1 MNINQ
6 IDGKLL
12 NDFPTGTGCDINCI
26 HIKIKDFK
34 PIVKEIENHISDT
47 SWINNLDEISK
58 KTFKANAEKTID
70 KIVNEIIAKVTSNVN
85 TDIGEYIVSY
95 SAQHALEV
103 GFSHTK
109 IPLAELLKEKISG
122 NPGFDFH
129 TISTTN
135 YLIFGEA
142 KFSIDSTPRAEA
154 LNQIEK
160 FINDK
165 DNGEL
170 LWLQPFLDAS
180 TKANIINDEK
190 GYAAAFSFNSD
201 NIITILNNAL
211 ASDPIKEIIK
221 HKELYLIAV
230 ELC

>member
-1 MNINQ
+1 MEINQ
-6 IDGKLL
+6 IDNILL
-12 NDFPTGTGCDINCI
+12 NDFPTGTSCDINCL

-34 PIVKEIENHISDT
+34 PIVKEIETHISDT

-58 KTFKANAEKTID
+58 ITFKANAEKTIN
-70 KIVNEIIAKVTSNVN
+70 KIVNEVIAKVTSNVN
-85 TDIGEYIVSY
+85 ADIGEYIVSY
-95 SAQHALEV
+95 SAQQALEV
-103 GFSHTK
+103 GFSHK
-109 IPLAELLKEKISG
+109 IIPLAELLKEKISG
-122 NPGFDFH
+122 KPGFDFH
-129 TISTTN
+129 TISTAN

-154 LNQIEK
+154 LNQIES

-170 LWLQPFLDAS
+170 LWLQPFLDES
-180 TKANIINDEK
+180 TKANIINDKK

-211 ASDPIKEIIK
+211 ASDPIKEITK
-221 HKELYLIAV
+221 HKELYLIAI

>member
-1 MNINQ
+1 MEIQQ
-6 IDGKLL
+6 IDNKSL
-12 NDFPTGTGCDINCI
+12 NDFPTWSSCEIYCL

-34 PIVKEIENHISDT
+34 PIVKKIETHISDT
-47 SWINNLDEISK
+47 SWINSLDEISK
-58 KTFKANAEKTID
+58 KAFKANAEKTIN
-70 KIVNEIIAKVTSNVN
+70 KIVNEVIAKVTSNVN

-103 GFSHTK
+103 EFSHIK
-109 IPLAELLKEKISG
+109 IPLAELLKAKISG

-129 TISTTN
+129 TISTAN

-142 KFSIDSTPRAEA
+142 KFSIDTTPRAEA

-180 TKANIINDEK
+180 TKANIIKDEK

>member
-1 MNINQ
+1 MNIYQ
-6 IDGKLL
+6 IDNKLL
-12 NDFPTGTGCDINCI
+12 EKHPVGLSCNINCL
-26 HIKIKDFK
+26 HIKINDFK
-34 PIVKEIENHISDT
+34 PIVKEIEINISDT

-58 KTFKANAEKTID
+58 KVFKANAEKTIN
-70 KIVNEIIAKVTSNVN
+70 KIVNDIIAKVSSDVN

-95 SAQHALEV
+95 AAQHSLEV
-103 GFSHTK
+103 NFSHKK

-129 TISTTN
+129 SISSTN

-142 KFSIDSTPRAEA
+142 KFSIDSTPRSEA
-154 LNQIEK
+154 LTQIEK
-160 FINDK
+160 FINNK

-170 LWLQPFLDAS
+170 LWLQPFLDDT
-180 TKANIINDEK
+180 TKTNIINDEK
-190 GYAAAFSFNSD
+190 GYAAAFSFNGA

-211 ASDPIKEIIK
+211 DSTPIAEIIK

>member
-1 MNINQ
+1 MEINL
-6 IDGKLL
+6 IDNKSLK
-12 NDFPTGTGCDINCI
+12 DFPTGTSCDINCL
-26 HIKIKDFK
+26 HIRIKDFK
-34 PIVKEIENHISDT
+34 PIVKEIETNISDT

-58 KTFKANAEKTID
+58 KTFKANAEKTIN
-70 KIVNEIIAKVTSNVN
+70 KIVNEVIAKVTSNIN

-95 SAQHALEV
+95 SAQYALEV
-103 GFSHTK
+103 VFSHTK

-129 TISTTN
+129 TISTAN

-142 KFSIDSTPRAEA
+142 KFSIDSTPRADA
-154 LNQIEK
+154 LNQIES
-160 FINDK
+160 FINNK

-180 TKANIINDEK
+180 TKANVINDEK

-211 ASDPIKEIIK
+211 ASAPISEITK
-221 HKELYLIAV
+221 HKEFYLIAV

>member
-1 MNINQ
+1 MEINQ
-6 IDGKLL
+6 IDNKSLK
-12 NDFPTGTGCDINCI
+12 DFPIGTSCDINCL
-26 HIKIKDFK
+26 HIRIKDFK
-34 PIVKEIENHISDT
+34 PIVKEIETHISDT

-58 KTFKANAEKTID
+58 KTFKANAEKTIN
-70 KIVNEIIAKVTSNVN
+70 KIVNEVIAKVTSNVN

-95 SAQHALEV
+95 SAQYSLEV
-103 GFSHTK
+103 VFSHKK

-129 TISTTN
+129 TISTAN

-142 KFSIDSTPRAEA
+142 KFSIDSTPRAES
-154 LNQIEK
+154 LNQIES
-160 FINDK
+160 FINNK

-180 TKANIINDEK
+180 TKANVINDEK

-201 NIITILNNAL
+201 NIITILNNAM
-211 ASDPIKEIIK
+211 ASAPINEITK